1 MAKKALKTKSDI
13 VEAVAEISNLPKKD
27 AKAAVEAFVQ
37 VAYAG
42 AKQKEG
48 LLLPGLGKFSVGSR
62 KARTGLNPKTGE
74 KIKIPAGKVL
84 KFKIAK
90 AAKDAVLGAKK

>member
-1 MAKKALKTKSDI
+1 MAKKTIKTKSDI
-13 VEAVAEISNLPKKD
+13 VEAVAEITQLPKKD
-27 AKAAVEAFVQ
+27 AKAAVEAFVA

-48 LLLPGLGKFSVGSR
+48 ILLPGLGKFTVASR
-62 KARTGLNPKTGE
+62 KARPGHNPKTGE
-74 KIKIPAGKVL
+74 TIKIPAGKVL